1 MSRLENQ
8 KKVLKH
14 STLLHIYLYF
24 CCSFP
29 LSLPLFMLLF
39 PTVLFMLFFPSF
51 YCMNLVCCSFPF
63 SLPLFY
69 SCSFPSPSSLFLLH
83 FLLSLSQ
90 FIFIFPSFLFVP
102 IQIPNSSSQCLVPPP
117 PLLVSVILW

>member
-29 LSLPLFMLLF
+29 LSLPLFMFLF

-90 FIFIFPSFLFVP
+90 FIFVFPSFPLFFLFLYKSPTPHRNVL
-102 IQIPNSSSQCLVPPP
+102 SPPP
-117 PLLVSVILW
+117 PSLYL